1 MHHVASPKQAKKT
14 RVHPCFGCALGT
26 PKVSASTSARILCK
40 KVCNRALLCRL
51 SWPRMEATPKGK
63 MFMLNDSKPRSGK
76 PDINRLGTDCAFCV
90 LILSIVRPVFGCKN
104 IRKVPKNSAG
114 SRLQPLPASKGS
126 SSPQLTSSH
135 FSRGTESSAVSLLGK
150 QLHSVTSYPLC
161 NLVFIQFDS
170 ICA

>member
-1 MHHVASPKQAKKT
+1 MHLPKRQIKLNRT
-14 RVHPCFGCALGT
+14 PEHLCFIRKCFWRALGT

-76 PDINRLGTDCAFCV
+76 PDMNRLGHRLYILCP
-90 LILSIVRPVFGCKN
+90 LILSILRPVFGCTN
-104 IRKVPKNSAG
+104 IRRVRKFLLVPG
-114 SRLQPLPASKGS
+114 FQPLPASKGS

-135 FSRGTESSAVSLLGK
+135 FSRGTESSAVSLLG
-150 QLHSVTSYPLC
+150 SCTCATSYPL
-161 NLVFIQFDS
+161 LPSVQP
-170 ICA
+170 